1 MLIVKDL
8 LNEGTVNIKIRMD
21 MSKIVIIINGK
32 KRSGK
37 DNFAKILKREYS
49 KLGKSVMISAFA
61 DPIREI
67 LSKSLNIS
75 TVVLDGFKNAEF
87 VLSTKDPETGKT
99 TDLVTFR
106 EFYQKFGTDAMH
118 SYFGKNV
125 WVDLLN
131 EKIESSTAEVI
142 IIPDFRFPHE
152 EISDISIQ
160 VFDSNI
166 ISEDSHISENSLND
180 LDFKFEVDNT
190 DHPDLTKAAQDIIL
204 RIAKIRA

>member
-204 RIAKIRA
+204 RIDKIRA